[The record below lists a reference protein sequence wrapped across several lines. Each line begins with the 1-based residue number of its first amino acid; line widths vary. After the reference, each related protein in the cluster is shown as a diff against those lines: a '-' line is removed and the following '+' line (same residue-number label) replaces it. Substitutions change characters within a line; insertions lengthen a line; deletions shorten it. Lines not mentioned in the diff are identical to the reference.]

1 MADALRARQHRIEE
15 LRRLERVRI
24 APADH
29 LEPFHCVAR
38 RVLDA
43 RDIDTTN
50 LLISRERLRDA
61 LHRMASRVKL
71 TRKLDGVI
79 QGELGARTDG
89 EMSRMSGVANQYDM
103 RAPVKAAPLAA
114 DQPIEIEPGRSPHVA
129 RIGHELRA
137 VEGLGKKL
145 LAKRD
150 RSILV
155 EFAQP
160 VRLEGLVGR
169 LDNEGRSLAIEL
181 IDVGLEPAMLGLAE
195 VKSERVERLVCAKP
209 DVAIGTDQQVGP
221 ELIGISFPD
230 LRIEAVGRDDE
241 VGVREFK
248 VGTDLAIEQE
258 PHAKRLATSL
268 QDVQELLAADA
279 DKAVTR
285 RALPRTLEDELDVV
299 PMIEGVGDLRRAL
312 GVRGAHRAHHRVR
325 KDDAPAER
333 IVGLVALDH
342 GDRVLWPQLLH
353 QEAEIESGRAAADT
367 DDAHGSSSAFHRAS
381 IFARIW
387 PDAAPVPAPGQV
399 PAPQR

>member
-79 QGELGARTDG
+79 QGKLGARTDG

-129 RIGHELRA
+129 RIGHELRT

-150 RSILV
+150 RGILV
-155 EFAQP
+155 ELAQP

-169 LDNEGRSLAIEL
+169 LDYEGRRVAIEP
-181 IDVGLEPAMLGLAE
+181 INVGLKQAVLRLAE
-195 VKSERVERLVCAKP
+195 GESERVERLGDAEP
-209 DVAIGTDQQVGP
+209 DVAIGADEKIGP
-221 ELIGISFPD
+221 ELIGVSVTD
-230 LRIEAVGRDDE
+230 LRIETIGRHDE
-241 VGVREFK
+241 IGVREFD
-248 VGTDLAIEQE
+248 VGINLAFECE
-258 PHAKRLATSL
+258 LDAKRLAPSL
-268 QDVQELLAADA
+268 QDVQELLAANA
-279 DKAVTR
+279 DKAVTTR
-285 RALPRTLEDELDVV
+285 TLPRALEHELDVV
-299 PMIEGVGDLRRAL
+299 PMIERVGDLRRAL
-312 GVRGAHRAHHRVR
+312 RVRGAHRAHHRVR
-325 KDDAPAER
+325 KDD
-333 IVGLVALDH
+333 
-342 GDRVLWPQLLH
+342 
-353 QEAEIESGRAAADT
+353 
-367 DDAHGSSSAFHRAS
+367 
-381 IFARIW
+381 
-387 PDAAPVPAPGQV
+387 
-399 PAPQR
+399 